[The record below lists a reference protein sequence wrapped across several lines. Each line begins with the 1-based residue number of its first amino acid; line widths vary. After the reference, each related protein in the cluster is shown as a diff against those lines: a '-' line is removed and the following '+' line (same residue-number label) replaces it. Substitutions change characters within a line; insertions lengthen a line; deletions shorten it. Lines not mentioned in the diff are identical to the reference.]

1 MIFTWQKG
9 RQESGY
15 EKMTLLRSKL
25 FKFDV
30 YILKYPVNS
39 TIKAHTDPVDEIYEH
54 HRLNIVLKKAK
65 IGGVFS
71 CNDIAKTGRI
81 HYFRPDIMKHEV
93 SKIQLGTRYVLSIG
107 WLKKKPK
114 TV

>member
-30 YILKYPVNS
+30 YILKYPEASV
-39 TIKAHTDPVDEIYEH
+39 IKAHFDEVDKVFEH
-54 HRLNIVLKKAK
+54 HRLNIVLKSAK
-65 IGGVFS
+65 KGGVFIYE
-71 CNDIAKTGRI
+71 NIIQKGRF

-93 SKIQLGTRYVLSIG
+93 SRIEKGTRYVLSIG
-107 WLKKKPK
+107 WLKKKK
-114 TV
+114 

>member
-1 MIFTWQKG
+1 MYFTWQKG

-30 YILKYPVNS
+30 YLLKYPTGSV
-39 TIKAHTDPVDEIYEH
+39 IKAHKDKVDSVFEH
-54 HRLNIVLKKAK
+54 HRLNIVIKQAKK
-65 IGGVFS
+65 GGVFI
-71 CNDIAKTGRI
+71 CNDEVKKGRF

-93 SKIQLGTRYVLSIG
+93 TEIEAGTRYVFSLG
-107 WLKKKPK
+107 WLKRKKK
-114 TV
+114 E

>member
-1 MIFTWQKG
+1 MMFNWEKG
-9 RQESGY
+9 RQNSGY
-15 EKMTLLRSKL
+15 EKLRVLLSNR

-30 YILKYPVNS
+30 YILKYPEGSVIQS
-39 TIKAHTDPVDEIYEH
+39 HVDKVDEIFEH

-65 IGGVFS
+65 KGGVFS
-71 CNDIAKTGRI
+71 CNDTAKTGRI
-81 HYFRPDIMKHEV
+81 HYFRPDIMKHKV
-93 SKIQLGTRYVLSIG
+93 SKIELGTRYVLSIG

>member
-15 EKMTLLRSKL
+15 EKMTILRSKL

-30 YILKYPVNS
+30 YILKYPENS
-39 TIKAHTDPVDEIYEH
+39 IIKAHTDPVDEIYEH
-54 HRLNIVLKKAK
+54 HRLNIVLKQAK
-65 IGGVFS
+65 KGGVFI
-71 CNDIAKTGRI
+71 CNGEIQKGRF

-93 SKIQLGTRYVLSIG
+93 TKIEVGTRYVFSLG
-107 WLKKKPK
+107 WLKKKK
-114 TV
+114 